1 MVSLFDNDQIVKA
14 YTKEKIEEGREEERL
29 DVAKKMLQE
38 SFSQDVVARIS
49 GLPLSGVDA
58 LKAQMAPQVVSC
70 CN

>member
-14 YTKEKIEEGREEERL
+14 YTKEEIEEGREEERL

-49 GLPLSGVDA
+49 GLPLSEVNA

-70 CN
+70 CS